1 MKTTIVKTI
10 PVLFFAAILSLMAV
24 SCSQDNNNNVNAE
37 VYNTSGPSSGAQQSP
52 SVNTTATGNL
62 TGTYNTRTNTW
73 QYTIT
78 WSSLT
83 SAASAVQLYGPADI
97 GANGNM
103 LLALTITTPGLS
115 GSASGT
121 ITLTDEQEAWL
132 LAGRLYYSVI
142 TASHVT
148 GEIRGQITASS
159 N

>member
-1 MKTTIVKTI
+1 MKTMILKTI
-10 PVLFFAAILSLMAV
+10 PVLCAAVLSLFIV
-24 SCSQDNNNNVNAE
+24 SCSVDSETNVNAE

-52 SVNTTATGNL
+52 SVNTAATGSL

-73 QYTIT
+73 QYTVN
-78 WSSLT
+78 WSSLS
-83 SAASAVQLYGPADI
+83 SAATAVQVFGPADF
-97 GANGNM
+97 GVNGNM

-121 ITLTDEQEAWL
+121 VTLTDEQEAWL

-142 TASHVT
+142 TTSHIT
-148 GEIRGQITASS
+148 GEIRGQITATA